1 MKSYPFICLLFL
13 LCIASCAEPRQRKSQ
28 VVAAPGEL
36 ITGCYYVNE
45 DSIGIKKT
53 VLENGILNTY
63 YLNPQAIITVNDF
76 ETVALDH
83 ELGLAIQIHL
93 NKAGTKAFADASK
106 KSLNKRLGFVIAG
119 QLVMAPVVSG
129 EISGGEIQI
138 SGNFEERELENLIG
152 RIETDMYEN

>member
-1 MKSYPFICLLFL
+1 M
-13 LCIASCAEPRQRKSQ
+13 
-28 VVAAPGEL
+28 VAAPGEL

-138 SGNFEERELENLIG
+138 SGNFEEREMEDLIG
-152 RIETDMYEN
+152 RIENDMYEN